1 MPESKY
7 KVGDIIQFRSNQPMR
22 HLNKMFGHD
31 ADDNVMDVDEY
42 IGVITDVSFFYMD
55 GDTVVYTYDA
65 TTTRSPFEG
74 FDCSFN
80 CMLVDRDILRV
91 LKEDELTEGELF
103 CHQKY
108 RKGELA

>member
-1 MPESKY
+1 MS
-7 KVGDIIQFRSNQPMR
+7 
-22 HLNKMFGHD
+22 H
-31 ADDNVMDVDEY
+31 
-42 IGVITDVSFFYMD
+42 FFYMD

-91 LKEDELTEGELF
+91 LKEDELTEDELF
-103 CHQKY
+103 CHQMY

>member
-1 MPESKY
+1 MS
-7 KVGDIIQFRSNQPMR
+7 
-22 HLNKMFGHD
+22 H
-31 ADDNVMDVDEY
+31 
-42 IGVITDVSFFYMD
+42 FFYMD

-91 LKEDELTEGELF
+91 LKEDELTEDELY
-103 CHQKY
+103 CHLKY
-108 RKGELA
+108 CKGESS

>member
-1 MPESKY
+1 MSESKY

-22 HLNKMFGHD
+22 HLNKMFSHD

-55 GDTVVYTYDA
+55 GDTVVYYDA

-74 FDCSFN
+74 FECSFN
-80 CMLVDRDILRV
+80 CMLVDSDILRA
-91 LKEDELTEGELF
+91 LQENEWTEGELY
-103 CHQKY
+103 CHRKY
-108 RKGELA
+108 RKDELA

>member
-1 MPESKY
+1 MSESKY
-7 KVGDIIQFRSNQPMR
+7 KVGDIIQFRSNQPIR
-22 HLNKMFGHD
+22 HFNDMFCHGVD
-31 ADDNVMDVDEY
+31 SEEVDEY

-80 CMLVDRDILRV
+80 CMLVDSDIMRV
-91 LKEDELTEGELF
+91 LKENEWTEGEIY
-103 CHQKY
+103 CHRKY
-108 RKGELA
+108 RKDELA